1 MKPIW
6 LLVGSAVVVLV
17 LSLALLEIV
26 AERVH
31 FEPLSTG
38 SDPGDEA
45 GDRWQDVPVT
55 QRAGRWEIADC
66 WKRVYRVAEAPDGGP
81 DRADRPTNAS
91 LRERTG
97 FWGASVFVLFGVSH
111 AGPDRVATP

>member
-1 MKPIW
+1 MALGALIFPCSSALGIPVACASRRYPGATTWGRAQGLPQEDVEMKPIW

-31 FEPLSTG
+31 FEPLSTA

-45 GDRWQDVPVT
+45 GDRWQDVPAT
-55 QRAGRWEIADC
+55 QRAGSWEIAD
-66 WKRVYRVAEAPDGGP
+66 VLE
-81 DRADRPTNAS
+81 AS
-91 LRERTG
+91 LPGR
-97 FWGASVFVLFGVSH
+97 
-111 AGPDRVATP
+111 